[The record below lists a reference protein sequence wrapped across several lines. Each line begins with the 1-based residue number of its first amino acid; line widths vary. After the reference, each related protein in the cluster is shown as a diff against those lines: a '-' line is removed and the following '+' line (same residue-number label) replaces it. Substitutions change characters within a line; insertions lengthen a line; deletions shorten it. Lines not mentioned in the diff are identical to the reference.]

1 MSDLA
6 VAPGLFDRAIRRV
19 ASLWREMAGY
29 GGAEQGDGFA
39 ARMRACLEARGGEV
53 SARARAAGLAESYL
67 AADRDGR
74 AAFLRA
80 LASFVAVGDA
90 VTAAWHRV
98 AVANRRDWES
108 ANASYDAKKAA
119 KRKQFE
125 AWLAAQPFDDE
136 KAEAAV

>member
-1 MSDLA
+1 MGGHRGAAALA
-6 VAPGLFDRAIRRV
+6 RV
-19 ASLWREMAGY
+19 GPAALREMGIGFVLAIAG
-29 GGAEQGDGFA
+29 A
-39 ARMRACLEARGGEV
+39 
-53 SARARAAGLAESYL
+53 
-67 AADRDGR
+67 
-74 AAFLRA
+74 
-80 LASFVAVGDA
+80 
-90 VTAAWHRV
+90 AAWHRV